1 MAVQHLPQLSRL
13 LDAPDSESRDQ
24 AWAAFVQA
32 HSRLLLHT
40 AKMSANGYDDIM
52 DRFAYV
58 LDQLRS
64 DDFRR
69 LRKYA
74 SDGRTMFSTWLVVV
88 ARRLCVDYPRSRYG
102 RSRRSTGKPTSS
114 EVTTD
119 ERRDL
124 VDLLGARVDIAA
136 VEDRS
141 NPDPENTLRA
151 NELRKMLDAA
161 LLELAPRDRM
171 LLRLRFEDGASV
183 REITRIMDFR
193 SQFHVYRQLKAV
205 LGQLRQSLEVQGV
218 REAAP

>member
-1 MAVQHLPQLSRL
+1 
-13 LDAPDSESRDQ
+13 
-24 AWAAFVQA
+24 
-32 HSRLLLHT
+32 
-40 AKMSANGYDDIM
+40 MSANGYDDIM

-88 ARRLCVDYPRSRYG
+88 ARRLCVDYHRSRYG
-102 RSRRSTGKPTSS
+102 RSRRSTGQPTSS

>member
-1 MAVQHLPQLSRL
+1 
-13 LDAPDSESRDQ
+13 LDASDSESRDQ

-40 AKMSANGYDDIM
+40 AKVSANGYDDIM

-58 LDQLRS
+58 LDQLRC

-88 ARRLCVDYPRSRYG
+88 ARRLCIDYHRSQYG
-102 RSRRSTGKPTSS
+102 RPRPPKGKHSGHRAAL
-114 EVTTD
+114 E

-124 VDLLGARVDIAA
+124 IDLLGAHIDIAA
-136 VEDRS
+136 IEDRS
-141 NPDPENTLRA
+141 TPDPDSALRTG
-151 NELRKMLDAA
+151 ELRRA
-161 LLELAPRDRM
+161 LEQALSQLAPRDRM

-183 REITRIMDFR
+183 KEITRIMDFP

-205 LGQLRQSLEVQGV
+205 LSRLRQSLEVQGV
-218 REAAP
+218 REATP